1 MNKRIIE
8 TNPYIL
14 QNNYNKI
21 QLNINEFGYNHCP
34 ELINTIQ
41 NVISS
46 ELLYKYSS
54 INESNENNL
63 KNNIIKYFKNIINTN
78 NIILSNS
85 GDINILSI
93 LRLFNKSDLNITIFT
108 PTYTQYAN
116 IAFLNNSNI
125 NKIPIN
131 FIKNITKNKIKNIIK
146 NKLHNTNICF
156 VCNPNNPTGAIWSI
170 DALLYLFIT
179 YPNIIFV
186 IDETYIDFSYL
197 FNNKIKSVVPFINNY
212 PNIIIMRSFSK
223 AFGLAGL
230 RLSYICSNI
239 NIIKNLYKIISQK
252 DVIEL
257 SKLSG
262 NIILNNLD
270 FYKGQINIMFNEK
283 YKLILYLKKS
293 KIRFLN
299 SYTNFICI
307 YIGTNIKKI
316 YKIFNLNN
324 ILVKTFPTG
333 ILKYYIRLNIQ
344 NNTSSII
351 INILDN
357 NKRLIFK

>member
-63 KNNIIKYFKNIINTN
+63 KNNIVKYFQNIINTN

-93 LRLFNKSDLNITIFT
+93 LRLFYKSDLNITTFT
-108 PTYTQYAN
+108 PTYTQYYN
-116 IAFLNNSNI
+116 IAYLINSNI
-125 NKIPIN
+125 KKIPIN
-131 FIKNITKNKIKNIIK
+131 FIKNINKKKIKNIIK
-146 NKLHNTNICF
+146 NKLDNTNICF
-156 VCNPNNPTGAIWSI
+156 ICNPNNPTGAIWSI
-170 DALLYLFIT
+170 DALLYLFNT
-179 YPNIIFV
+179 YPNIIFI

-197 FNNKIKSVVPFINNY
+197 FNNKIKSVVPFINKY
-212 PNIIIMRSFSK
+212 SNIIIMRSFSK

-230 RLSYICSNI
+230 RLSYICSNQK
-239 NIIKNLYKIISQK
+239 IIYNLYKIISQK

-257 SKLSG
+257 SKLAG

-270 FYKGQINIMFNEK
+270 FYRNQINSMFNEK

-333 ILKYYIRLNIQ
+333 ILKYYIRINIQ
-344 NNTSSII
+344 DNTSYLI
-351 INILDN
+351 INILNN